1 MNMVSSELK
10 MMVAQNC
17 ASYSPRSAQGM
28 ASIGN
33 LSESCS
39 NCSNY
44 IRGRCV
50 KGLFENIIDTIKIN

>member
-1 MNMVSSELK
+1 MVSSELK

-17 ASYSPRSAQGM
+17 SYYNRRYALSMESL
-28 ASIGN
+28 GN

-44 IRGRCV
+44 VRGRCV
-50 KGLFENIIDTIKIN
+50 KDLFDDIRDMVKIN

>member
-1 MNMVSSELK
+1 MVSSELK

-17 ASYSPRSAQGM
+17 SGYNPRLALFIE
-28 ASIGN
+28 SIGN

-50 KGLFENIIDTIKIN
+50 KGLFDDIRDMVKIN

>member
-1 MNMVSSELK
+1 MVSSGVK

-17 ASYSPRSAQGM
+17 SRYNPKSALPM
-28 ASIGN
+28 SSIGN

-50 KGLFENIIDTIKIN
+50 KNLFENILDTIKVN

>member
-1 MNMVSSELK
+1 MVSSELK

-17 ASYSPRSAQGM
+17 SGYSSRLALFM
-28 ASIGN
+28 ESIGN
-33 LSESCS
+33 LSGSCS

-50 KGLFENIIDTIKIN
+50 KGLFDDIRDMVKIN

>member
-1 MNMVSSELK
+1 MVSSELK

-17 ASYSPRSAQGM
+17 FDYDTRSAVAM
-28 ASIGN
+28 ASLGN

-50 KGLFENIIDTIKIN
+50 KGLFEDILDTIKIN